1 MDSGSLKY
9 ITCAG
14 GKLEKRVI
22 DKMYKF
28 CIAKKLKFYSMY
40 GQTEASPR
48 ISYLPFKY
56 LKKKTESIGKGITGT
71 KIWIED
77 HKKKQIKTSNKIGEL
92 VCKGNNVFNGY
103 CYKRKDLSKKFLMTK
118 F

>member
-1 MDSGSLKY
+1 
-9 ITCAG
+9 
-14 GKLEKRVI
+14 
-22 DKMYKF
+22 
-28 CIAKKLKFYSMY
+28 MY

-103 CYKRKDLSKKFLMTK
+103 CYKRKDLSKKISDDKILRTGDLAYYDKDK
-118 F
+118 FI